1 MKKTHQISES
11 ELEIMR
17 IIWSNKGSALFAHI
31 TAELD
36 EKEKEWKTNTVLT
49 FLSRLVEKEM
59 LGIKKRGRLNEYISL
74 YSESEYMAAQTKT
87 FLDKVYRG
95 NARNLVSS
103 LLEQDCLTSDDF
115 EELKKFWNGGETV
128 K

>member
-1 MKKTHQISES
+1 
-11 ELEIMR
+11 
-17 IIWSNKGSALFAHI
+17 
-31 TAELD
+31 
-36 EKEKEWKTNTVLT
+36 
-49 FLSRLVEKEM
+49 M